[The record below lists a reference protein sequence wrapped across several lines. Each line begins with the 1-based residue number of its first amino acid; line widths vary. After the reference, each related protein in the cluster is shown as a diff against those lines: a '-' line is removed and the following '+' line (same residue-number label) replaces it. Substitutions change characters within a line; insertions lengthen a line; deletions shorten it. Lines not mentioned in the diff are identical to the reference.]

1 LEVETPGGQEDVI
14 QVIGRDRPE
23 IVIFDLKMPNMDG
36 LEVVRRIRR
45 EASLFNCIIFV
56 LTSNP
61 GEDGQVAAAG
71 ATGYRVSN
79 TVKDLSRAIKSAIEA
94 RSSLSDQV

>member
-1 LEVETPGGQEDVI
+1 MEVETPGAQEDAV

-23 IVIFDLKMPNMDG
+23 IVIFDLKMPHMDG

-45 EASLFNCIIFV
+45 ESSLLNCTIFV

-61 GEDGQVAAAG
+61 EEDGQVAAAG
-71 ATGYRVSN
+71 AMGYRVSN
-79 TVKDLSRAIKSAIEA
+79 TVKDLSRAVTSAVEA